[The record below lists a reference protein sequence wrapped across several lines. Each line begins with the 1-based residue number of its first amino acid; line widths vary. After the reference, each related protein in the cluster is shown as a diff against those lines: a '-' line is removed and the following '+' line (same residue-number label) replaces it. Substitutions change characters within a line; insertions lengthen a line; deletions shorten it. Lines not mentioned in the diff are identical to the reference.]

1 MVMTEGEMGELCL
14 TTFASLAKSLE
25 VIAAAYAKKI
35 EAEVAATEQR
45 MEVVEAVAMAVLGYA
60 EALGVKTEEQGAG
73 KSEAAAS

>member
-1 MVMTEGEMGELCL
+1 MVMTEGEMGELLCL

-25 VIAAAYAKKI
+25 VIAVAYAKKI

-60 EALGVKTEEQGAG
+60 EGVKTEEQGAG